1 MDKDT
6 ARGHLTDPQ
15 GKKPSEIGEA
25 VDVLRPDYRSYK
37 EMARDFQNIGEK
49 ILARR
54 HRIFQLPKG
63 IRWKI
68 DEAQIPMKHGEQI
81 SRLKNEDDQW
91 LLAFAIVEEK
101 LELEACSNVVTR
113 VLKHNDS
120 IRDALR
126 ASAGVQCDKITSLLL
141 PLSFDVRLA
150 IAPKAWNRSQGS
162 CKTFVT
168 TKSVKTRTQ
177 TARELVCTNVA
188 PCFHNWTSAMSQL
201 LESHRSKLELLIK
214 KMDV

>member
-141 PLSFDVRLA
+141 PLGFDIRLA
-150 IAPKAWNRSQGS
+150 IAQHAWNRNKALQDFCYDKIRQDSD
-162 CKTFVT
+162 TDP
-168 TKSVKTRTQ
+168 
-177 TARELVCTNVA
+177 RELVHECRTLL
-188 PCFHNWTSAMSQL
+188 SQLDEAMSQL

-214 KMDV
+214 KMDL